1 MIEQD
6 ILNGIIGKLDVLA
19 PDLPIY
25 TEQVKQGFVQP
36 AFFVMQLNSG
46 QKKELNNRS
55 FRSLLFNVH
64 FFPDA
69 DSLTKK
75 SDCRAMAERLYEALQ
90 FIVAIGPIRTNDLK
104 YEIIDD
110 VLHFFLRV
118 GLHLLQE
125 KPVETKMM
133 QSELEVHL

>member
-64 FFPDA
+64 YFPNE

-75 SDCRAMAERLYEALQ
+75 SDCREMAERLYEALQ
-90 FIVAIGPIRTNDLK
+90 FINVGGPVRATNLK
-104 YEIIDD
+104 YEIIDE
-110 VLHFFLRV
+110 VLHFFLSFGV
-118 GLHLLQE
+118 HLLEE
-125 KPVETKMM
+125 KTELTKMM